1 MTAAAVLEPIDESEF
16 RANGKVETDRLAV
29 HLWGNADQRGMT
41 LFGTFLEGVDREA
54 AAAGVKEVVVDFR
67 ELMFMNSA
75 CLKWLVT
82 WLRRVQERPPERQYG
97 IRFLQD
103 PEAHWQIRS
112 FSALVAFGRGVLTV
126 E

>member
-1 MTAAAVLEPIDESEF
+1 MTAAALQIDESEF
-16 RANGKVETDRLAV
+16 RAKTQVEDNRLTV
-29 HLWGNADQRGMT
+29 YLWGNADQRGRS
-41 LFGTFLEGVDREA
+41 LFDTFLEAVDRESV
-54 AAAGVKEVVVDFR
+54 AAGVKEVVVDFR

-75 CLKWLVT
+75 CLKSLVT
-82 WLRRVQERPPERQYG
+82 WLRRVQERPPERQYA
-97 IRFLQD
+97 IRFLQE